1 MSNIRKRLT
10 WPVQR
15 FWRFLQIFLRNRRGM
30 IGLAII
36 VLFSVIAVFPFLFTP
51 YDPINQPDLAGK
63 FAAPVW
69 LKNLPQALGGRP
81 WLSENF
87 NPIQDP
93 TFDSVNSLASE
104 PWNYTSDPRVS
115 AQIQDGILNIEFRR
129 EETGS
134 SYGNVTFEMFKE
146 FEFPYSG
153 PPESFRGFI
162 KFLVNGSTTLRT
174 ITEKFVYQPDPQ
186 SPFIVETRTVNG
198 SFYDAPVNVQIF
210 FERVGGTRFRVWP
223 LARYFGYQPAGME
236 QNGTFTRYLGN
247 WVNTEDGGG
256 MDSSG
261 PLTKIIWEKYHSLP
275 MPAIFPPGSLPDRFR
290 WGMTLTFLDTEASK
304 PVQTKISIDEFRVRF
319 RGTAWGLM
327 GTDLVGRDLFS
338 QLIYGARISL
348 YVGLLSSILAIALG
362 LFVGLLAGYI
372 GRIPDEI
379 LMRVCD
385 LLLVLPGLPL
395 LIVLMAVLGAGIENM
410 IILLGLLGWMGFARL
425 VRSQVI
431 SLKERPFIEAA
442 KAVGAGKTHIISR
455 HILPNVMS
463 LVYVSLATAVPG
475 SIVAE
480 AALSWLG
487 FADPTRVS
495 WGRMLYD
502 VQINSAS
509 QNWWWVAP
517 PGLSIAALAMAFV
530 LLGYALD
537 EVLNP
542 RLRIRR

>member
-1 MSNIRKRLT
+1 M
-10 WPVQR
+10 
-15 FWRFLQIFLRNRRGM
+15 G
-30 IGLAII
+30 II
-36 VLFSVIAVFPFLFTP
+36 VLFTIIALFPSLFTP
-51 YDPINQPDLAGK
+51 YDPVNQQDLAGEY
-63 FAAPVW
+63 AAPMW
-69 LKNLPQALGGRP
+69 LKGLPPALGGRP

-87 NPIQDP
+87 HPIQD
-93 TFDSVNSLASE
+93 TKFDDANSIAQEWTYS
-104 PWNYTSDPRVS
+104 SDPRVS
-115 AQIQDGILNIEFRR
+115 AQIQDGALNIEFKR

-134 SYGNVTFEMFKE
+134 AFGNVTYEIFKE
-146 FEFPYSG
+146 FEYPYVGS
-153 PPESFRGFI
+153 PHSFRGFI
-162 KFLVNGSTTLRT
+162 RFLVSGSTTLRVL
-174 ITEKFVYQPDPQ
+174 TEQYVNKSDPERWVIQ
-186 SPFIVETRTVNG
+186 TRTINA
-198 SFYDAPVNVQIF
+198 SYYDAPVNFQIF
-210 FERVGGTRFRVWP
+210 LERVGGRRYLVWP
-223 LARYFGYQPAGME
+223 LARYGGYHPDGME
-236 QNGTFTRYLGN
+236 QNGTFTKDTGDWIN
-247 WVNTEDGGG
+247 SEDGVP

-261 PLTKIIWEKYHSLP
+261 PLTKVIWEKYQNLP
-275 MPAIFPPGSLPDRFR
+275 RAVIFPEGTLPDRFR
-290 WGMTLTFLDTEASK
+290 WGISLTFLDTEASK
-304 PVQTKISIDEFRVRF
+304 PVQTKISIDEFRLKF

-327 GTDLVGRDLFS
+327 GTDGLGRDLFS
-338 QLIYGARISL
+338 QLIYGSRISL
-348 YVGLLSSILAIALG
+348 YVGLLSSILAIGLG
-362 LFVGLLAGYI
+362 LFVGLVAGYI

-379 LMRVCD
+379 LMRFTD

-442 KAVGAGKTHIISR
+442 KAVGAGKPHIISK

-495 WGRMLYD
+495 WGRMLYE
-502 VQINSAS
+502 VQIESAS

-517 PGLSIAALAMAFV
+517 PGLSIALLAMAFV